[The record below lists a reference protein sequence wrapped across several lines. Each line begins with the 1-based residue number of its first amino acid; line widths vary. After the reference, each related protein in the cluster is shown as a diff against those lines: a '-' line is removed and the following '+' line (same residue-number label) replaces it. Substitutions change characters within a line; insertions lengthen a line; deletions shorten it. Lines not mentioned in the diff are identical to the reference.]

1 MLFTRVKAI
10 FNVFELIAQVFNKA
24 SLPVISP
31 HRLTLGSRSQVF
43 RAGLSAVRDL
53 VFDAKSSFDSTN
65 ITTLA
70 IYNEPTRTDSAA
82 AAIAAVLSYEATLFF
97 ATPTSSA
104 DYPIDT
110 LSIDT
115 ISVCDSGLDL
125 DELVEPVSSVSDEA
139 CETPSIDSSID
150 TPMDSDDD
158 AIDPGIPQSCSAS
171 SLGLYLLDVVAHSR
185 SFALHVWNLLPRVV
199 YVMRELVKE
208 NYLLLIYNGLVCP
221 LLLHLSH
228 LSHDHSVSGV
238 LDDAKYLQET
248 RRVSLAPRC
257 CARSTINV

>member
-1 MLFTRVKAI
+1 M
-10 FNVFELIAQVFNKA
+10 
-24 SLPVISP
+24 
-31 HRLTLGSRSQVF
+31 TLASRSQAF

-65 ITTLA
+65 VTTLA

-139 CETPSIDSSID
+139 CEILSIDSSID

-171 SLGLYLLDVVAHSR
+171 YLGLYLLEVVAHSG
-185 SFALHVWNLLPRVV
+185 SLALRVWKLLAGVV
-199 YVMRELVKE
+199 YSMRDVVKE
-208 NYLLLIYNGLVCP
+208 NYLQLSYIVLVR
-221 LLLHLSH
+221 LLLFHLPQ
-228 LSHDHSVSGV
+228 LSDDHPVSGV
-238 LDDAKYLQET
+238 LDDAKEDWKDLQRI
-248 RRVSLAPRC
+248 RRIPLTQRY
-257 CARSTINV
+257 CARVTINV